1 MELCGGLSVASY
13 VLLRCKDQSPRG
25 RKQSTA
31 SRRDSWGSYSFFFMA
46 CKLLHMQCVFSI
58 SWFVAGCVVKQ
69 SSLLYSKIFWTSWT
83 PPCGRHFPMWWWLVC
98 SRFPFDCRGAC
109 FVHST
114 LQRTHSPLLTAHNG
128 SRFDF
133 PVLLSD
139 MRESF
144 GDETGFPSNWLLLDS
159 LTFVSRLRLPGLDKG
174 LSVPGRCVGIVL
186 SLWCL
191 PSFET
196 SGACVLMYACVCV
209 FSTSFATLP

>member
-31 SRRDSWGSYSFFFMA
+31 SRRDS
-46 CKLLHMQCVFSI
+46 
-58 SWFVAGCVVKQ
+58 CVVKQ

-83 PPCGRHFPMWWWLVC
+83 PPCGRHFPMWWWLAC

-159 LTFVSRLRLPGLDKG
+159 LRFVSRLRLPGLDKG
-174 LSVPGRCVGIVL
+174 LSVPG
-186 SLWCL
+186 
-191 PSFET
+191 
-196 SGACVLMYACVCV
+196 
-209 FSTSFATLP
+209 STSFATLP